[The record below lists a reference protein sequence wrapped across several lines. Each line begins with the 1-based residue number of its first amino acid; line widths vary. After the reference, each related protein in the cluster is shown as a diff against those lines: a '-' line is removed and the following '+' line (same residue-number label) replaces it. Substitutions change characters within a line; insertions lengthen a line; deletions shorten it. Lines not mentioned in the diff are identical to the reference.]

1 MGASLGWGRPCG
13 VKWSIAGPWDGG
25 VPVGCSRGAPQAPCG
40 TGRGE
45 AGQLSGKVGEERF
58 VKEECE
64 ELTRPGAVPP
74 VPPAASRRRGRA
86 GAEPS
91 RERRARPGGAAAPTA
106 GAGTAWP
113 GPSGCGPGLRAGGP
127 CGSGG
132 VWGCKGS
139 GGCVGAPGPSS
150 ITPLLRVQNKLVER
164 CERIQLQSAAIARH
178 VDEVLPAKDQ
188 GSAAS
193 AARELVIQRLL
204 LVGKACENEEQRL
217 LERVHAEEERA
228 HQSILT
234 QQVHWT
240 EALHKLGALRT
251 YLVDMI
257 TNLDDQELTEVA
269 EGILEPQESLKLN
282 FNQTCVQSP
291 LLHRLWA
298 CAVLCCSQE
307 IHIDEK
313 TLSPHLSLS
322 EDKRTLT
329 FSPKKAKVDSD
340 CPERFDHWPNALAT
354 APFHSGVCAWKVS
367 VEQSC
372 AYKLGVC
379 YSSVPRKGSANE
391 GRLGFNAASWVFSR
405 YDKEF
410 RFLHAGQPQPV
421 ELIKAPAE
429 IGVLLDFAGGEL
441 LFYDPDSCAILFSHR
456 EAFLEPVYPVFAVAH
471 QSISLLP

>member
-1 MGASLGWGRPCG
+1 ISLGIWATEPLLESSPSELCLSHHRAQPLPWFCAWPFLG
-13 VKWSIAGPWDGG
+13 VTLGIS
-25 VPVGCSRGAPQAPCG
+25 APQ
-40 TGRGE
+40 RR
-45 AGQLSGKVGEERF
+45 LM
-58 VKEECE
+58 
-64 ELTRPGAVPP
+64 
-74 VPPAASRRRGRA
+74 SRRVL
-86 GAEPS
+86 
-91 RERRARPGGAAAPTA
+91 
-106 GAGTAWP
+106 AW
-113 GPSGCGPGLRAGGP
+113 
-127 CGSGG
+127 
-132 VWGCKGS
+132 
-139 GGCVGAPGPSS
+139 
-150 ITPLLRVQNKLVER
+150 Q
-164 CERIQLQSAAIARH
+164 
-178 VDEVLPAKDQ
+178 
-188 GSAAS
+188 SAAS
-193 AARELVIQRLL
+193 AARELVVQRLL
-204 LVGKACENEEQRL
+204 LVGKACENEEQQL

-257 TNLDDQELTEVA
+257 TSLDDQGLLVSLLFSFARTEVA

-282 FNQTCVQSP
+282 FNQSCVQSP

-298 CAVLCCSQE
+298 CAVLCCLTGQCL

-329 FSPKKAKVDSD
+329 FSPKKAKLDSG

-354 APFHSGVCAWKVS
+354 APFHSGVCAWKVR

-421 ELIKAPAE
+421 ELIKAPTE

-456 EAFLEPVYPVFAVAH
+456 QPFLEPVFPVFAVAH
-471 QSISLLP
+471 QSV

>member
-1 MGASLGWGRPCG
+1 TC
-13 VKWSIAGPWDGG
+13 
-25 VPVGCSRGAPQAPCG
+25 CSVSQD
-40 TGRGE
+40 
-45 AGQLSGKVGEERF
+45 
-58 VKEECE
+58 
-64 ELTRPGAVPP
+64 
-74 VPPAASRRRGRA
+74 
-86 GAEPS
+86 
-91 RERRARPGGAAAPTA
+91 
-106 GAGTAWP
+106 
-113 GPSGCGPGLRAGGP
+113 
-127 CGSGG
+127 
-132 VWGCKGS
+132 
-139 GGCVGAPGPSS
+139 
-150 ITPLLRVQNKLVER
+150 KLVDW
-164 CERIQLQSAAIARH
+164 CERLQLQSAAIARH
-178 VDEVLPAKDQ
+178 MDEVLPAKDQ
-188 GSAAS
+188 AVLNAAN

-204 LVGKACENEEQRL
+204 FVGKACENEEQRL

-240 EALHKLGALRT
+240 EALQKLGALRT
-251 YLVDMI
+251 YLVGMI
-257 TNLDDQELTEVA
+257 TNLDDQGLLVSTAPCSEGRDKVA

-298 CAVLCCSQE
+298 SAVLCCLTGSQE
-307 IHIDEK
+307 IHIDER

-329 FSPKKAKVDSD
+329 FSPKKAKVDLD

-354 APFHSGVCAWKVS
+354 AAFHSGLCAWKVG

-405 YDKEF
+405 YDREF

-421 ELIKAPAE
+421 ELIKAPAQ
-429 IGVLLDFAGGEL
+429 IGVLVDFGGGEV
-441 LFYDPDSCAILFSHR
+441 LFYDPDSCTILFSHR
-456 EAFLEPVYPVFAVAH
+456 ETFTEPVYPVFAVAH
-471 QSISLLP
+471 QSISLVQ